1 MNIVKPDYNRSVL
14 SISSSIMKYYNVDS
28 NYQSLKEL
36 DDILSKKYRNI
47 VYLIIDGLGYNIMR
61 STLSNDSFLNKHT
74 LTSVTTVLPSS
85 TVPATTAIHSGLS
98 PLESGWIGW
107 MQYIKENNC
116 MLEMFSG
123 RDFYTRKVIEDNS
136 YKEDLKYTRIYDLI
150 CSKNSDINFHLLFP
164 EFAPNGSKTFEE
176 LCGKIEYACN
186 NKEHNLISAYWDEFD
201 TTMHEFGVGS
211 KESFDVLTNI
221 NKNLEELTKKLDD
234 TLIII
239 TADHGQVN
247 IKEIYLNDYPDI
259 DACLKMP
266 PSIEF
271 RFVTFFIKDG
281 MHEEFVK
288 SLDKHFNGKCI
299 LYTKEE
305 FLNSGLLGMG
315 VKHKRIDDFFGDY
328 VLISTSN
335 LSFSYT
341 TTGKKDKPM
350 VANHGGILE
359 DEMLVPVIC
368 IECK

>member
-288 SLDKHFNGKCI
+288 SLDKHFKGKYI

>member
-28 NYQSLKEL
+28 NYKSLKEL
-36 DDILSKKYRNI
+36 DDILNKEYRNI
-47 VYLIIDGLGYNIMR
+47 VYLIIDGMGFNIMR
-61 STLSNDSFLNKHT
+61 STLSDDAFLNKHT
-74 LTSVTTVLPSS
+74 LTNVTTVLPSS

-98 PLESGWIGW
+98 PLESGWVGW
-107 MQYIKENNC
+107 MQYIKEKNC
-116 MLEMFSG
+116 MIEMYSG
-123 RDFYTRKVIEDNS
+123 RDYYTRKVIKDIS

-150 CSKNSDINFHLLFP
+150 CSKNSDINFHQIFP
-164 EFAPNGSKTFEE
+164 AFAPNGSKTFEE

-186 NKEHNLISAYWDEFD
+186 SEGKNLISAYWDEFD
-201 TTMHEFGVGS
+201 TTMHHFGVGS
-211 KESFDVLTNI
+211 KEATEVLTKI
-221 NKNLEELTKKLDD
+221 NKNLEKLAKELDD

-239 TADHGQVN
+239 TADHGQFN
-247 IKEIYLNDYPDI
+247 IKEVYLNDYPDI

-271 RFVTFFIKDG
+271 RFVTFFIQDN

-288 SLDKHFNGKCI
+288 SLDKHFKGKYI

-315 VKHKRIDDFFGDY
+315 DKHKRIDDFFGDY
-328 VLISTSN
+328 VLISTSD

-341 TTGKKDKPM
+341 TTGKKDKPI
-350 VANHGGILE
+350 VGNHGGMTE
-359 DEMLVPVIC
+359 DEMLVPIIC

>member
-1 MNIVKPDYNRSVL
+1 ML
-14 SISSSIMKYYNVDS
+14 
-28 NYQSLKEL
+28 EL
-36 DDILSKKYRNI
+36 PVWE
-47 VYLIIDGLGYNIMR
+47 VYK
-61 STLSNDSFLNKHT
+61 STLN
-74 LTSVTTVLPSS
+74 
-85 TVPATTAIHSGLS
+85 
-98 PLESGWIGW
+98 
-107 MQYIKENNC
+107 
-116 MLEMFSG
+116 
-123 RDFYTRKVIEDNS
+123 
-136 YKEDLKYTRIYDLI
+136 
-150 CSKNSDINFHLLFP
+150 
-164 EFAPNGSKTFEE
+164 
-176 LCGKIEYACN
+176 
-186 NKEHNLISAYWDEFD
+186 
-201 TTMHEFGVGS
+201 
-211 KESFDVLTNI
+211 
-221 NKNLEELTKKLDD
+221 

-288 SLDKHFNGKCI
+288 SLDKHFKGKYI

-368 IECK
+368 IECKWPLFFFYFFNLYSITNGSKYLK

>member
-1 MNIVKPDYNRSVL
+1 MVW
-14 SISSSIMKYYNVDS
+14 
-28 NYQSLKEL
+28 
-36 DDILSKKYRNI
+36 DII
-47 VYLIIDGLGYNIMR
+47 R

-74 LTSVTTVLPSS
+74 LTNVTTVLPSS

-288 SLDKHFNGKCI
+288 SLDKHFNGKYI

-328 VLISTSN
+328 VLISTSD

-350 VANHGGILE
+350 VANHGGILG
-359 DEMLVPVIC
+359 DEMLIPVIS